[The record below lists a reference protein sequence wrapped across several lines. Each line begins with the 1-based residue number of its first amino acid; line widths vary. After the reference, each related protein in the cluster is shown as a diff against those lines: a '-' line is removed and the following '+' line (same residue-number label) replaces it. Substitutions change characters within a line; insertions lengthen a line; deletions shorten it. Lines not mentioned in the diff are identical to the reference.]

1 MGNENDNSSSTI
13 VENLNQ
19 NESKI
24 MQLLKMKNEE
34 NCFDEIVSG
43 LRQNEHEW
51 DLSADELFLRYD
63 EDDENFSTINELNDS
78 GCITHQSC
86 LDKIVKEIEQIKVVL
101 INLETK

>member
-43 LRQNEHEW
+43 LR
-51 DLSADELFLRYD
+51 
-63 EDDENFSTINELNDS
+63 
-78 GCITHQSC
+78 
-86 LDKIVKEIEQIKVVL
+86 
-101 INLETK
+101 